1 MKDAV
6 ILLLIFVTACGN
18 KKEDETPSKSFDSQ
32 YHWVRPVMS
41 GGNTTAY
48 FSYTNSLDVTD
59 TLQSIES
66 DVASEVQIHESY
78 RTEDGMM
85 GMREIEE
92 IILKA
97 GEILRLEPG
106 GFHMML
112 IDLHDDIRPEDSVSI
127 ILNWKIA
134 GRDTLR
140 LAAEQN

>member
-1 MKDAV
+1 MKYTV

-18 KKEDETPSKSFDSQ
+18 KKEDETPSGSLDAEDR
-32 YHWVRPVMS
+32 WVRPAMS

-48 FSYTNSLDVTD
+48 FSYTNTLDVSD
-59 TLQSIES
+59 TLQSMES
-66 DVASEVQIHESY
+66 NAASEVQVHESY

-112 IDLHDDIRPEDSVSI
+112 IDLNVDIRPEDSVSI